1 MQGKTVLFRW
11 IRMGCYAILFLTF
24 FFLPYEAVADGWFR
38 CPSTWVGLQCPG
50 CGVTRAFSLLLHG
63 DLAAA
68 WQMNPVFCAVI
79 YPAFWATAGQDIAVT
94 LLKRR
99 CSFLEYLLGLLR

>member
-1 MQGKTVLFRW
+1 
-11 IRMGCYAILFLTF
+11 
-24 FFLPYEAVADGWFR
+24 
-38 CPSTWVGLQCPG
+38 
-50 CGVTRAFSLLLHG
+50 VTRAFSLLLHG

-79 YPAFWATAGQDIAVT
+79 YPAFWAAAVQDIAVT